1 MQPIHNNITSTVSDN
16 EGHRQR
22 SKVTKNELM
31 VISHKLLHSQTY
43 LVPRYNTINT
53 SNDISFFDLD
63 LRSRS
68 QLKVK
73 GHRGGGVCVL

>member
-1 MQPIHNNITSTVSDN
+1 MKVTLTDDKGQ
-16 EGHRQR
+16 RRR

-31 VISHKLLHSQTY
+31 VILHSPGRNVQY
-43 LVPRYNTINT
+43 DKAT
-53 SNDISFFDLD
+53 SNDISLFDLD

-68 QLKVK
+68 QHKVK